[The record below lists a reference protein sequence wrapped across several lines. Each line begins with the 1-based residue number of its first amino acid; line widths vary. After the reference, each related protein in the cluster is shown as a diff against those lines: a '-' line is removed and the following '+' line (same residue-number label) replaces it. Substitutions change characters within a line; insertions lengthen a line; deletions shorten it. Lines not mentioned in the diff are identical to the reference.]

1 MPFSFSNISGT
12 AILIMVAVLSV
23 AELIKYWRRHPHH
36 LEK

>member
-12 AILIMVAVLSV
+12 AIIFMVICLSV
-23 AELIKYWRRHPHH
+23 AELVKYFKKQHH